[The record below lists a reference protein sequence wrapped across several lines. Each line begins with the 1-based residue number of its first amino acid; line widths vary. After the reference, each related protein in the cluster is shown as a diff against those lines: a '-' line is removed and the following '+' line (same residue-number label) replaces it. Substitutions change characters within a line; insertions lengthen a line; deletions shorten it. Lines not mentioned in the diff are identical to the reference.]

1 MKTSILS
8 FTVSL
13 LLLFSSCQKNAA
25 IGTSNISFKLKA
37 GISPVN
43 GAKIVWTTGT
53 AGVSMAKIEAKK
65 NDSTYV
71 EFKTDTSLQINLFES
86 VVITN
91 IAIPIGNYGSVV
103 FRTELKAINSK
114 PTLFLDGNY
123 TAGGV
128 TEPISFEVATP
139 LTIRSF
145 QDNIIL
151 TIANGSYTSLTTLG
165 LITLTQ
171 DVTELDLKACSQT
184 SGKILISTN
193 SNVFVYN
200 KMIANLAKPQV
211 VEFK

>member
-1 MKTSILS
+1 MGIAILVM
-8 FTVSL
+8 T
-13 LLLFSSCQKNAA
+13 
-25 IGTSNISFKLKA
+25 
-37 GISPVN
+37 
-43 GAKIVWTTGT
+43 
-53 AGVSMAKIEAKK
+53 
-65 NDSTYV
+65 
-71 EFKTDTSLQINLFES
+71 TDTSLQINLFES

-171 DVTELDLKACSQT
+171 DVTELDLKACIRT